1 MGRAPGA
8 GFWDS
13 PCDAASSSA
22 RIVCK
27 INVALEVM
35 AVGLQTSMDGL
46 EAEESAANGQ
56 GGGGHK
62 HDPNLFHAHSGQAP
76 EQNETRNRIKTTK
89 HSGLLSLL
97 LLPYRKATMVE
108 VLPLWRIWEHSGRH
122 TIVKCK
128 RLFANDWKRLRH
140 CVYRIACV
148 QVKDGECRHKDKD
161 QSISLLQIFV
171 VYVF

>member
-89 HSGLLSLL
+89 HSGLLAYYCYLIVRPPWL
-97 LLPYRKATMVE
+97 RCFLCGV
-108 VLPLWRIWEHSGRH
+108 SGS
-122 TIVKCK
+122 T
-128 RLFANDWKRLRH
+128 
-140 CVYRIACV
+140 
-148 QVKDGECRHKDKD
+148 
-161 QSISLLQIFV
+161 V
-171 VYVF
+171 VVILS